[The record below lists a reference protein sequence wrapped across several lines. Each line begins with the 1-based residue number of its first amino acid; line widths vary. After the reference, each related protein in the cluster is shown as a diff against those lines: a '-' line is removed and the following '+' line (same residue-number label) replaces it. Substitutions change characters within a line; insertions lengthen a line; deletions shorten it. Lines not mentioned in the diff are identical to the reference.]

1 MKNNQELPFEDI
13 SAISIEIS
21 LTNALAR
28 IVEGLLRNF
37 GRYQKY

>member
-13 SAISIEIS
+13 SANPIEIS

-28 IVEGLLRNF
+28 IVEG
-37 GRYQKY
+37 